1 MLVSRRIRT
10 RPSSGTNGVVEP
22 FLRIHR
28 PKIHG
33 GGSGRKDDSA
43 SRNEKRNADD
53 KGAKERRLRPE
64 RKEQVGE
71 KEGRG
76 RGEEGEKGRKRE
88 GTQCLSGE
96 TAVTNSG
103 LEPERGTVA
112 RG

>member
-53 KGAKERRLRPE
+53 TRGRRSVDCDR

-71 KEGRG
+71 KEEKKG
-76 RGEEGEKGRKRE
+76 GERE
-88 GTQCLSGE
+88 R
-96 TAVTNSG
+96 
-103 LEPERGTVA
+103 EREHNA
-112 RG
+112 

>member
-71 KEGRG
+71 EKE
-76 RGEEGEKGRKRE
+76 EKKGRK
-88 GTQCLSGE
+88 GE
-96 TAVTNSG
+96 R
-103 LEPERGTVA
+103 ERGHNA
-112 RG
+112 

>member
-53 KGAKERRLRPE
+53 TRGRRSVDCDR

-71 KEGRG
+71 KEER
-76 RGEEGEKGRKRE
+76 ERE

-103 LEPERGTVA
+103 LEPERGVE
-112 RG
+112 R